1 MCRLDRKGGG
11 NFAKAKQWKGEE
23 AKMLCCPSGSKKK
36 KKGISQFMKNDCMK
50 KKTMLS

>member
-11 NFAKAKQWKGEE
+11 NFAKSKLWKGKE
-23 AKMLCCPSGSKKK
+23 AKMLCCPSGSSEFQ
-36 KKGISQFMKNDCMK
+36 KGINQFMKNDCMK